1 MNTDRRD
8 LTGWS
13 RLRIAAGIRAR
24 LAVLVF
30 VALAPMVGIVTSH
43 FANERARAR
52 VSAEQRT
59 SEVARLV
66 AQRADEFVARMRVIL
81 VAASLEVR
89 RRPDDW
95 AFNDSVLSALATR
108 TLASSSYLNAIDGN
122 GTFLGSSY
130 LNADRNRK
138 NIGKGRRFFDEV
150 VRTRRLAVGEPV
162 RSREGSALWIISFA
176 LPLVDQRGSIEGV
189 VFSTVTL
196 DSLGPMLDPGT
207 LPERSVSTVLDR
219 DGRIVYRS
227 LEPARF
233 IGRDMSGTPRNAEI
247 LGRESGVRVDV
258 SALDGQERVVAW
270 QRLKSAPWTVTVG
283 IPIDAMMI
291 AEMHEMQRDVLVLVA
306 AIILALIA
314 AALISERI
322 VHPIQTLTTDAAAI
336 ASGDLSHR
344 SRVSTGGELGV
355 LARQFNT
362 MAETLESQTRTLRDN
377 EERYRELFEL
387 SPLPTWLFDEETLQ
401 FIAVNDAMVRKYGW
415 SRDELLAMSTVQ
427 IRPPEDVDAYMA
439 RLRGAENPTFSQLR
453 LCHRARDGTILDV
466 EVSSAQTMFSGRR
479 AWLVVANDL
488 TQRERIEAAL
498 RASQEQLR
506 QVQKIEAVG
515 SLAAGIAHDF
525 NNLLTGILGSIDL
538 ALLALPQSHPA
549 VEEVA
554 YAREAAMRATD
565 LTKQLLTFSRQR
577 ATEAVVVDLR
587 ETVRGMQPLL
597 ARTLGEHVRLDTRL
611 ERGPCTVLGDEGQ
624 LEQVLLNLLVNAR
637 DAMPEGGVATIDV
650 RQTLL
655 ATEADGIPA
664 GSWVTLSVSDTGTGI
679 DSATAARVFEPFF
692 TTKERGKGTGL
703 GLSVVF
709 SIVANANGFVRLDTV
724 PGAGAT
730 FRLYFP
736 LHAGT
741 PDVRV
746 SPARGVTK
754 AVGAETILLVEDDD
768 AVRRVTRRMLE
779 GFGYTVLDAAG
790 PRQALDL
797 ARDHIGT
804 INLVLTDVI
813 MPGMNG
819 RELVEAILKLRPG
832 LRIVFASGYTDD
844 VALLSQLRSH
854 ALFFLQKPFNSA
866 GLSRIVRA
874 ALDAEESER

>member
-1 MNTDRRD
+1 MNFDRRD

-13 RLRIAAGIRAR
+13 RRRAAVGIRAR
-24 LAVLVF
+24 LAILVF
-30 VALAPMVGIVTSH
+30 VALAPMVGLVTSH
-43 FANERARAR
+43 FVNERARAR

-59 SEVARLV
+59 AEVARLV
-66 AQRADEFVARMRVIL
+66 AQRANEFVARMRVIL
-81 VAASLEVR
+81 EASAMQVR
-89 RRPDDW
+89 RRRSEL
-95 AFNDSVLSALATR
+95 AFNDSILAELASR
-108 TLASSSYLNAIDGN
+108 TLAPSSTLNAIDAEGYL
-122 GTFLGSSY
+122 LGSSY
-130 LNADRNRK
+130 RKPDRTTS
-138 NIGKGRRFFDEV
+138 NIGRGRRYLEEV
-150 VRTRRLAVGEPV
+150 TRTHRFAVGEPV
-162 RSREGSALWIISFA
+162 LSLIDSTRWIASFA
-176 LPLVDQRGSIEGV
+176 MPLLDPKGTFEGIV
-189 VFSTVTL
+189 LSTVTL

-207 LPERSVSTVLDR
+207 LPERSVATVLDR

-227 LEPARF
+227 PEPARF
-233 IGRDMSGTPRNAEI
+233 IGRDMSGAWGNTEI
-247 LGRESGVRVDV
+247 LGNESGVRVNV
-258 SALDGQERVVAW
+258 RALDGQERVVAW
-270 QRLKSAPWTVTVG
+270 QRLKRAPWTVSVG

-291 AEMHEMQRDVLVLVA
+291 AEIHDLRRDVFVLVA
-306 AIILALIA
+306 AIILALVA
-314 AALISERI
+314 AAVIAERI
-322 VHPIQTLTTDAAAI
+322 VRPIQTLTADAASI
-336 ASGDLSHR
+336 AGGDLSHR
-344 SRVSTGGELGV
+344 TLVDTGGELGV

-362 MAETLESQTRTLRDN
+362 MAETLESQTRRLRDN

-387 SPLPTWLFDEETLQ
+387 SPLPTWLFDESTLH
-401 FIAVNDAMVRKYGW
+401 FIAVNDAMTRTYGW
-415 SRDELLAMSTVQ
+415 SREELLAMSTLE
-427 IRPPEDVDAYMA
+427 IRPPEDADAYISL
-439 RLRGAENPTFSQLR
+439 LRGPGSPVFSQLR
-453 LCHRARDGTILDV
+453 MRHLASDGTILDV
-466 EVSSAQTMFSGRR
+466 EVSSAQTLFSGRR

-488 TQRERIEAAL
+488 TQRERTEAAL
-498 RASQEQLR
+498 RASQEQIR
-506 QVQKIEAVG
+506 QMQKIEAVG

-549 VEEVA
+549 AEEIA
-554 YAREAAMRATD
+554 YAREAAIRATD

-577 ATEAVVVDLR
+577 ATEAVGVDLR
-587 ETVRGMQPLL
+587 ETVRGMQPLV
-597 ARTLGEHVRLDTRL
+597 ARTLGEHVRLDMRL

-650 RQTLL
+650 RPTVL
-655 ATEADGIPA
+655 ANEADGIPA
-664 GSWVTLSVSDTGTGI
+664 GNWVTLSVSDTGTGI
-679 DSATAARVFEPFF
+679 DSATASRVFEPFF

-709 SIVANANGFVRLDTV
+709 SIVANANGFVRLDTAL
-724 PGAGAT
+724 GAGAT

-741 PDVRV
+741 PSQRA

-754 AVGAETILLVEDDD
+754 AVGAEIILLVEDDD

-819 RELVEAILKLRPG
+819 RELVEGILKLRPG
-832 LRIVFASGYTDD
+832 LRVVYASGYTDD
-844 VALLSQLRSH
+844 VALLSQLRSQ
-854 ALFFLQKPFNSA
+854 ALFFLQKPFNSQ
-866 GLSRIVRA
+866 GLSHIVRS

>member
-1 MNTDRRD
+1 MNSDHRD

-13 RLRIAAGIRAR
+13 RLRAAVGIRAR
-24 LAVLVF
+24 LAILVF
-30 VALAPMVGIVTSH
+30 VALAPMVGLVTSH
-43 FANERARAR
+43 FVNERARAR

-59 SEVARLV
+59 AEVARLV

-81 VAASLEVR
+81 EASAIQVR
-89 RRPDDW
+89 RRRSEL
-95 AFNDSVLSALATR
+95 AFNDSVLAELASR
-108 TLASSSYLNAIDGN
+108 TLVPSSFLNVIDAEGN
-122 GTFLGSSY
+122 LLGSSY
-130 LNADRNRK
+130 RKPDRTTTNVGR
-138 NIGKGRRFFDEV
+138 GRRFIEEV
-150 VRTRRLAVGEPV
+150 RRTHQLSVGEPV
-162 RSREGSALWIISFA
+162 RSRVDTTKWITSFG
-176 LPLVDQRGSIEGV
+176 LPLLDRSGSLEGI

-207 LPERSVSTVLDR
+207 LPERSVATVIDR
-219 DGRIVYRS
+219 EGRIVYRS
-227 LEPARF
+227 LESARF
-233 IGRDMSGTPRNAEI
+233 IGHDMSEAPSSAEI
-247 LGRESGVRVDV
+247 LGKESGVRVAV
-258 SALDGQERVVAW
+258 SALDGLERVVAW
-270 QRLKSAPWTVTVG
+270 WRLKSAPWTVTVG

-291 AEMHEMQRDVLVLVA
+291 AETHDLERDVLVLVA
-306 AIILALIA
+306 AIILALVA
-314 AALISERI
+314 AALIAERI
-322 VHPIQTLTTDAAAI
+322 VRPIQTLTSDAASI
-336 ASGDLSHR
+336 TGGDLSHR
-344 SRVSTGGELGV
+344 TLVGTGGELGV

-362 MAETLESQTRTLRDN
+362 MAATLESQTRTLRDN

-387 SPLPTWLFDEETLQ
+387 SPLPTWLFDEETLR

-427 IRPPEDVDAYMA
+427 IRPPEDVDAYTA
-439 RLRGAENPTFSQLR
+439 LLRDSEIPTFSQRRVRHL
-453 LCHRARDGTILDV
+453 ARDGTILYV
-466 EVSSAQTMFSGRR
+466 EVSNAQTMFSGHR

-488 TQRERIEAAL
+488 TQRERTEAAL
-498 RASQEQLR
+498 HASQEQLR
-506 QVQKIEAVG
+506 QMQKIEAVG

-538 ALLALPQSHPA
+538 ALLSLPQSHPA

-554 YAREAAMRATD
+554 YAREAAVRATD

-637 DAMPEGGVATIDV
+637 DAMPDGGVATIDV
-650 RQTLL
+650 RATVL
-655 ATEADGIPA
+655 ANEADGIPA

-709 SIVANANGFVRLDTV
+709 SIVANANGFVRLDTA

-736 LHAGT
+736 LHAGA
-741 PDVRV
+741 PARRV
-746 SPARGVTK
+746 STVRGVTN

-790 PRQALDL
+790 PRPALDL

-832 LRIVFASGYTDD
+832 LRVVYASGYTDD
-844 VALLSQLRSH
+844 VALLSQLRSQ
-854 ALFFLQKPFNSA
+854 ALFFLQKPFNSQ
-866 GLSRIVRA
+866 GLSHIVRSS
-874 ALDAEESER
+874 LDAAESER